1 MGHHYVIWASESNI
15 LLAQIFFFR
24 AGQRLTLIS
33 GTAPILSYPG
43 HKSVCTKF
51 EINIFTRELKL
62 MSPL

>member
-15 LLAQIFFFR
+15 LLAQIFFFGP
-24 AGQRLTLIS
+24 ALIS
-33 GTAPILSYPG
+33 GTSPILSYPG